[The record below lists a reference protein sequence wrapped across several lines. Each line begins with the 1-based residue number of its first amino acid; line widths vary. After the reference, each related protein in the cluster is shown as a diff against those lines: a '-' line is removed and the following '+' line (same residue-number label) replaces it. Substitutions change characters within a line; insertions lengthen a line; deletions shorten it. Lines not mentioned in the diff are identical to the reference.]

1 MTTGSLQVNHFFR
14 ASSDDSESWFSCALI
29 CYGWHGKLGSVL
41 KFPWC
46 EDCVDILFLDSNAG
60 RLVTRVRSTVIIV
73 GKWFWFQICENPVS
87 NLNCIFFRWIIQP
100 PKSDSLKSNHHNF
113 SSNHVMLGSPPF
125 LFQLH
130 FNGSRFFYPNL
141 RRSKGHIISF
151 TFLGSSLL
159 WWTLYPMKLAI
170 LPFASWSAWQ
180 AWWHQKHGSSAW
192 RVGKGCL
199 YIWPF
204 V

>member
-1 MTTGSLQVNHFFR
+1 MFSFSKLCFCLIIIHCNTHKSQNHLFGAEMTTGSLQVNHFFR

-87 NLNCIFFRWIIQP
+87 NLNCIFQMDNSTTQIWLTQVQP
-100 PKSDSLKSNHHNF
+100 PQFFIQSCHARLSTFPF
-113 SSNHVMLGSPPF
+113 SVAF
-125 LFQLH
+125 
-130 FNGSRFFYPNL
+130 
-141 RRSKGHIISF
+141 
-151 TFLGSSLL
+151 
-159 WWTLYPMKLAI
+159 
-170 LPFASWSAWQ
+170 
-180 AWWHQKHGSSAW
+180 
-192 RVGKGCL
+192 
-199 YIWPF
+199 
-204 V
+204 